1 MCPIKGISSIYRPVR
16 QGKIHLGVKVTK
28 KRADGAEVSYPS
40 EVDFFVLKDAPELI
54 PFYGEKPTSLNVML
68 PSARFERENL
78 VQYLEKVIPQ
88 YLKRYRTSGL
98 LCKGDGET
106 ATSINEETGAMEE
119 QSCPCDYLD
128 KGECRRIGILRI
140 RVQEIASFG
149 IYQITTSSFNSIVN
163 LNSFIRDLCEHCLVN
178 RIDISQVKLILKR
191 IESDVQRLEK
201 GKVRK
206 STHHIMALDLDP
218 RFYKSLDEVRIK
230 ALQAGMG
237 PTPQA
242 LPPPDES
249 PDTLYLGPREVQPNH
264 ADAPSSESFHPQ
276 VQAEK
281 KKPDQ
286 KTSGLHDLG
295 AEQGFP
301 EGPPASK
308 TCPAAQSQGSA
319 LFKEDLEIEEEKK
332 SLQQVIA
339 EFEKLGGKLGEDV
352 LAKIAKFKTKEEYSI
367 AIGYYRAQASKRRKR
382 KTRPEGL

>member
-1 MCPIKGISSIYRPVR
+1 MSPIKGISSIYRPVR
-16 QGKIHLGVKVTK
+16 QGKIHLGVKLK
-28 KRADGAEVSYPS
+28 KKISENKEVEYPS

-68 PSARFERENL
+68 PSARFERDNL
-78 VQYLEKVIPQ
+78 VQYLEKVMPQ

-106 ATSINEETGAMEE
+106 ATRINEETGAMEE
-119 QSCPCDYLD
+119 QACPCDYLD
-128 KGECRRIGILRI
+128 KAECRRIGVLRI

-163 LNSFIRDLCEHCLVN
+163 INSFIRDLCEHCLVN

-191 IESDVQRLEK
+191 TEVDVQRLEK
-201 GKVRK
+201 GKVKK
-206 STHHIMALDLDP
+206 SVHHIMNLDLDP
-218 RFYKSLDEVRIK
+218 RFYKSLDDVRIK

-249 PDTLYLGPREVQPNH
+249 PDPLYLGPQEVQPNH
-264 ADAPSSESFHPQ
+264 ADAPSSESAHPHAQ
-276 VQAEK
+276 VEK

-295 AEQGFP
+295 LEQGFP
-301 EGPPASK
+301 EGPPEKKA
-308 TCPAAQSQGSA
+308 CPVGQPQGSA
-319 LFKEDLEIEEEKK
+319 LFKEDL
-332 SLQQVIA
+332 
-339 EFEKLGGKLGEDV
+339 
-352 LAKIAKFKTKEEYSI
+352 
-367 AIGYYRAQASKRRKR
+367 
-382 KTRPEGL
+382 